1 MIDRL
6 AERIVE
12 GRPVFIDQVR
22 DAFDALTD
30 RVPIGYRLVLPDGER
45 VRAGVLSIP
54 SPSNLDSPIR
64 QLSERYLLCE
74 IYNLLTT
81 LGGYRLELLVPPGQ
95 RDAERIVR
103 SVAATFSVD
112 APIGERAGVARV
124 VNVIDRMV
132 AALHGRSGVTHRF
145 AIDVSVGDAPEH
157 RSVSFRTDP
166 SDALARTAKRSTG
179 TWCGLDVGG
188 TDIKAVLVVAGELI
202 LVKEHDWNPA
212 RMTTV
217 EQIIDPIVDIVRIFA
232 AYTSVRRAELEG
244 GDRTDA
250 VRRIVDG
257 VADRATDP
265 ARLADA
271 ATAAERLS
279 DGDGR
284 VFDGIGL
291 CFPDVVVRNKIV
303 GGEVPKMLGLRS
315 NRERSFDEQ
324 FAKLTNLD
332 DLLARYC
339 ANGGVVA
346 NTNDGPMAAF
356 TAAVELAAMPDRP
369 AGGGA
374 AAHGVFAHSLGTD
387 LGTGLVLG
395 DGTIPEIPLEVYNLV
410 IDLGS
415 LPYRDLPATDVRSI
429 ANTNTGVAGTLQ
441 RYASQTGAF
450 RVAELTFPTECPA
463 LMEEIGRCGYVVTT
477 GCGDD
482 ERVVVPEA
490 PQDMRKAY
498 LAFLME
504 QAEHQEC
511 AAEVFRQVGEAIART
526 WVETERILE
535 TSLNARFLFGRLVK
549 TTHCF
554 DLIKQGARRVAPML
568 ELIAA
573 DGDIAYTPL
582 MRQLDALPDFT
593 VAQFGQAVG
602 AVHFAMLAASGEHA
616 N

>member
-6 AERIVE
+6 AEKIAE

-45 VRAGVLSIP
+45 ARAGVLSIP
-54 SPSNLDSPIR
+54 SPSNVDDSIR

-81 LGGYRLELLVPPGQ
+81 LGGYRLELFVPPGQ

-132 AALHGRSGVTHRF
+132 AALHGRSGLTHRF
-145 AIDVSVGDAPEH
+145 AIDVSVSDAPEH
-157 RSVSFRTDP
+157 ESVSFRTDP
-166 SDALARTAKRSTG
+166 SDALARIAKRSTG
-179 TWCGLDVGG
+179 TWCGLDIGG
-188 TDIKAVLVVAGELI
+188 TDIKAVLVVAGELT

-212 RMTTV
+212 RMTNV

-232 AYTSVRRAELEG
+232 AYASVGAAKTA
-244 GDRTDA
+244 DASRTDA
-250 VRRIVDG
+250 VRRTDAIRRIVDA

-265 ARLADA
+265 AGLSDA
-271 ATAAERLS
+271 ASAAEAVS
-279 DGDGR
+279 GGAAR

-324 FAKLTNLD
+324 FAKLTDLD

-339 ANGGVVA
+339 TDGGVVA

-369 AGGGA
+369 TGGGA

-429 ANTNTGVAGTLQ
+429 ANTNTGVTGTLQ

-450 RVAELTFPTECPA
+450 RTAQLTFPAECPT
-463 LMEEIGRCGYVVTT
+463 LMDEIEQSGYVHTT
-477 GCGDD
+477 TTADD
-482 ERVVVPEA
+482 ERVVVVPEA
-490 PQDMRKAY
+490 PHDMRKAY

-526 WVETERILE
+526 WVETERIL
-535 TSLNARFLFGRLVK
+535 
-549 TTHCF
+549 
-554 DLIKQGARRVAPML
+554 
-568 ELIAA
+568 
-573 DGDIAYTPL
+573 
-582 MRQLDALPDFT
+582 
-593 VAQFGQAVG
+593 
-602 AVHFAMLAASGEHA
+602 
-616 N
+616 